1 MPYHMPD
8 TIVETQET
16 ALNEREKVLLS
27 WSWCGAVGEAIR
39 AGELGVCATEDTG
52 EGRRV
57 DRAWHGPRTQGAVS
71 QGDSRRRYAQKQE
84 EDLVKGSR
92 WPVRREGTSWRS
104 SWFPRV
110 ALATQGR
117 NDSGGTRME
126 AGRP

>member
-1 MPYHMPD
+1 MLVNRGSVPRR
-8 TIVETQET
+8 TQE
-16 ALNEREKVLLS
+16 R
-27 WSWCGAVGEAIR
+27 
-39 AGELGVCATEDTG
+39 G
-52 EGRRV
+52 EGWTGPGMVPGHRKARV
-57 DRAWHGPRTQGAVS
+57 TGAVS